1 MKCPHC
7 GLPDRGHTT
16 TACEE
21 QRAINK
27 KNLSDQP
34 KRCRWC
40 GAEYDSLT
48 CMAEHKKG
56 CPDGTA

>member
-40 GAEYDSLT
+40 GAEYESIT
-48 CMAEHKKG
+48 
-56 CPDGTA
+56 